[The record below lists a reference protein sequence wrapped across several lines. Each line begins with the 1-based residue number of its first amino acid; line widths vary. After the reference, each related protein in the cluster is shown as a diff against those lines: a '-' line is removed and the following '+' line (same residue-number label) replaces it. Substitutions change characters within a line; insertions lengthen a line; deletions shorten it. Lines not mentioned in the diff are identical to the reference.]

1 MSALRY
7 FKHISYLSSVCIL
20 EEVFRQLCN
29 KPAQLAR
36 LGQYQVLSD
45 MTEATVSRVA
55 YRRIFVPLVAPTSQD
70 LKS

>member
-29 KPAQLAR
+29 KLAR
-36 LGQYQVLSD
+36 LGQYQVFSD

-55 YRRIFVPLVAPTSQD
+55 YRRIFVPHVAPTSQD